1 MEKITQWLIKIF
13 RAIILAGAV
22 KIIMT
27 IATDMNAT
35 TTDYTLYIN
44 IVAIIAFLLVISK
57 QDIKETT
64 KILTPQEPTP
74 TPEIKTTPE
83 VKIDELDIIQKNIR
97 KR

>member
-1 MEKITQWLIKIF
+1 M
-13 RAIILAGAV
+13 AGAV

-57 QDIKETT
+57 PEIKVETT
-64 KILTPQEPTP
+64 PIIPQEPPPTP
-74 TPEIKTTPE
+74 TE